1 MTQSIAEKYIY
12 HKSIINLGHLA
23 SPHRPGINTFR
34 IGVSRGARRSC
45 REGCCVLKLEK
56 EIYVKILEGPTNI
69 WKIHVQFYLFCI
81 LEVYMR
87 FFSRTDYTAL
97 NKKGLDISEAEGRD
111 G

>member
-69 WKIHVQFYLFCI
+69 LKIHVHFYLFCI